1 MCIRD
6 RCMASDECVT
16 KYVWQKI
23 NDSIN
28 KTVNEIKLDELV
40 KESKELNPEG
50 VIHGECSQ
58 Q

>member
-1 MCIRD
+1 
-6 RCMASDECVT
+6 MANEENKVT
-16 KYVWQKI
+16 HE
-23 NDSIN
+23 N
-28 KTVNEIKLDELV
+28 LDELV